1 MSRKIQSTQD
11 FWTGIAFLVF
21 GVMTAVLARKYSL
34 GTTARMG
41 PGYFPTLLGLI
52 LAGIGLFVLIRS
64 LLSPGGGQVAT
75 IRLGLLGRLLLSVL
89 AFPLSLTWCGL
100 FVAAFVTVLLAA
112 WAGPEFNL
120 GEGIV
125 TAAVLSASSWL
136 VFVYGLK
143 QTMPVWPRPI
153 ADLVGL

>member
-1 MSRKIQSTQD
+1 MGKIRSSQD

-21 GVMTAVLARKYSL
+21 GIATAVLSRKYQM
-34 GTTARMG
+34 GTAARMG
-41 PGYFPTLLGLI
+41 PGYFPSMLGLI
-52 LAGIGLFVLIRS
+52 LAGIGVFVLVRAFTS
-64 LLSPGGGQVAT
+64 DKGGQIQT
-75 IRLGLLGRLLLSVL
+75 IRMGLLGRLLLSVL
-89 AFPLSLTWCGL
+89 AFGLLLPSCGL

-112 WAGPEFNL
+112 WAGPEFDL

-125 TAAVLSASSWL
+125 TASVLSASSWL
-136 VFVYGLK
+136 IFVYALK